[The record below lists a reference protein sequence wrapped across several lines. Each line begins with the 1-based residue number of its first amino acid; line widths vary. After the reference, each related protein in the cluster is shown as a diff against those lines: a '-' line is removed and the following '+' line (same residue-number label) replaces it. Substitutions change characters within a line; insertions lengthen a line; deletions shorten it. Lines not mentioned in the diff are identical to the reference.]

1 MRMFYLP
8 IKNIHLKN
16 KKRMRIKNLLTQL
29 FAICIL
35 LVLATGCEPAVD
47 EPTKIDETTIFSTK
61 YTKDK
66 VWDAQRS
73 PAYPVANQD
82 WILSGLK
89 GALDLNKATIDWGSG
104 RYMMFVAEEDKA
116 NATTSLTDDLYNIGV
131 KYKMVLKLYE
141 SNGTLVKVVS
151 NWGEVIGIGDKGFM
165 YVAQGQIG
173 MFFPVV
179 SVTAGGTVTYRPT
192 TLKVTKLSELYK

>member
-1 MRMFYLP
+1 M
-8 IKNIHLKN
+8 IA
-16 KKRMRIKNLLTQL
+16 L
-29 FAICIL
+29 FATLFI
-35 LVLATGCEPAVD
+35 ACEPIVT
-47 EPTKIDETTIFSTK
+47 EPTKIEETTIFSTR

-73 PAYPVANQD
+73 PAYPAANRD
-82 WILSGLK
+82 WTLSGLK
-89 GALDLNKATIDWGSG
+89 GALDLNRATIDWGNG

-116 NATTSLTDDLYNIGV
+116 NASTSLTDDLFKIGT
-131 KYKMVLKLYE
+131 KYKIVLKLYE
-141 SNGTLVKVVS
+141 SNGTLVRVIS
-151 NWGEVIGIGDKGFM
+151 NWGEIVGIGDKGFM
-165 YVAQGQIG
+165 YVAQGDIG

>member
-1 MRMFYLP
+1 MFQLLFNFIKLFFKMKTRILLAQYLMVA
-8 IKNIHLKN
+8 LFV
-16 KKRMRIKNLLTQL
+16 TL
-29 FAICIL
+29 FAAC
-35 LVLATGCEPAVD
+35 VPAVD
-47 EPTKIDETTIFSTK
+47 EPTKIEETTIFTTK

-73 PAYPVANQD
+73 PAYPVASQD
-82 WILSGLK
+82 WVLSGLK
-89 GALDLNKATIDWGSG
+89 GALDLNRVTIDWGIG
-104 RYMMFVAEEDKA
+104 RYLMFVAEEDKA
-116 NATTSLTDDLYNIGV
+116 NATTSLTDDLYSIGT

-141 SNGTLVKVVS
+141 SNGTLVKVIS

-165 YVAQGQIG
+165 YVAEGQIG

-192 TLKVTKLSELYK
+192 TLKVTKLSQLYK

>member
-1 MRMFYLP
+1 MKTK
-8 IKNIHLKN
+8 I
-16 KKRMRIKNLLTQL
+16 L
-29 FAICIL
+29 FAKSIIIAFIVG
-35 LVLATGCEPAVD
+35 LVVACTPTVD
-47 EPTKIDETTIFSTK
+47 EPTKIEETTIFSTK

-73 PAYPVANQD
+73 PAYPAANQD
-82 WILSGLK
+82 WTLSGLK
-89 GALDLNKATIDWGSG
+89 GALDLNRASIDWGTG
-104 RYMMFVAEEDKA
+104 RYLMFIAEEDKA
-116 NATTSLTDDLYNIGV
+116 NAATSLTDDLYKVGT

-141 SNGTLVKVVS
+141 SNGTLVKVIS

-165 YVAQGQIG
+165 YVAQGDIG

-179 SVTAGGTVTYRPT
+179 SVTDGATVTYRPT